1 MNSAEA
7 GPSVSSGMPGT
18 ESGTWKPWMF
28 LSKIKLPK
36 GRAYV
41 KYLPIKSHT

>member
-1 MNSAEA
+1 MNSAKA

-18 ESGTWKPWMF
+18 ESGTWKAFLF

-36 GRAYV
+36 DRAYV
-41 KYLPIKSHT
+41 KYLPIKSHA